1 MTNLGYA
8 PSQVKQNYHWNFFHV
23 MDSKTWTSRSFISR
37 EYLTKS
43 SMRIPPSPS
52 LQQLL
57 KVWVLIVE
65 VDLEKSAHVDLL
77 WCMHRLQYFPLASKF
92 G

>member
-8 PSQVKQNYHWNFFHV
+8 PSQTELSLEFFSYHGF
-23 MDSKTWTSRSFISR
+23 K
-37 EYLTKS
+37 YLDIKELHIK
-43 SMRIPPSPS
+43 RVFDKVLHEDPPSPS

-65 VDLEKSAHVDLL
+65 VDLDTSAHVDLL

>member
-1 MTNLGYA
+1 MLL
-8 PSQVKQNYHWNFFHV
+8 VKSN
-23 MDSKTWTSRSFISR
+23 
-37 EYLTKS
+37 
-43 SMRIPPSPS
+43 RIITGIFSCHGFKDLDIKELHIKRVFDKVLHEDPPSTS

>member
-8 PSQVKQNYHWNFFHV
+8 PSQVKQKSLEFFSCHRFKDLDIKELHIKRV
-23 MDSKTWTSRSFISR
+23 FDKVLH
-37 EYLTKS
+37 ED
-43 SMRIPPSPS
+43 PPSTS

-65 VDLEKSAHVDLL
+65 VDLEKNAHLDLL
-77 WCMHRLQYFPLASKF
+77 CCMHRLQYFPLASTF